1 MKIQH
6 KRSAV
11 AIGGVAKEP
20 TAAQTEQG
28 ELCVNFSTEDPAL
41 FIKDADEN
49 IIRVG
54 GDLSL
59 YQKKE
64 EVAASTVVCRPDE
77 IDGLSPPA
85 VRGEGTL
92 WWNTE
97 DGVLYVWYKDADSEQ
112 WVITVPQTIPEA
124 LTQAEADGRYLR
136 IDAGA
141 GDQTRIAGEATFSE
155 LTTHEGGAYLNGTF
169 TSDIDGI
176 DYLLYAG
183 TDKAANESKLVITAG
198 KQLRYYFTYNDTLG
212 DYLRKFEVKSG
223 TVFDVTKTTSPDAAG
238 SSNGQTFA
246 QQTIL
251 NITGGGINNNNA
263 NQRVGAIKAVIN
275 QKDDFRN
282 TQTNGTQRMYAFVAS
297 TAAGKDQINGA
308 DDEKGF
314 GGGYVFYQGG
324 GGNLIQDVVAF
335 DSNSSGRAGQDFTAF
350 KSIISA
356 EAGRERYGFL
366 ATGDAPN
373 FLAGST
379 YIGGNTTRNT
389 FELWKS
395 TLTEE
400 QLEQLEAGTLVAP
413 ANVSTPGDGIFAR
426 QWWYNQQ
433 SAEDQALID
442 AGELEYPEYL
452 AAATFTDTFALGD
465 NTKINLNSNGLGEFK
480 GGVNVTGSTNIGDP
494 GGSSLPQIC
503 GVNLAGGQKLM
514 LVPKG
519 ANSTDNTVRVNL
531 NPPQAAGDGGGVTIN
546 HDKNTAREDQANV
559 LKIGGNWTGDYS
571 RPGGSQI
578 AYNAYALV
586 QADITGATTSADKPI
601 TGFGVGT
608 STTAGKHWCAFRSTG
623 LVAGETPGALFIGF
637 QSQVQE
643 DAATEAYNFY
653 ATGTAPNFFK
663 GNITCDGLINGA
675 FSLRM
680 DTDDPAAYQTSY
692 STDEDGEQVEEQTYI
707 GTTEDL
713 LSIIKDLRA
722 RVVELESNTLQPLY
736 STLSDLPDASDHHG
750 KTAHVHSEGALYF
763 AHAGNWV
770 KLQNA

>member
-1 MKIQH
+1 MI
-6 KRSAV
+6 
-11 AIGGVAKEP
+11 
-20 TAAQTEQG
+20 
-28 ELCVNFSTEDPAL
+28 
-41 FIKDADEN
+41 
-49 IIRVG
+49 
-54 GDLSL
+54 
-59 YQKKE
+59 
-64 EVAASTVVCRPDE
+64 
-77 IDGLSPPA
+77 
-85 VRGEGTL
+85 
-92 WWNTE
+92 
-97 DGVLYVWYKDADSEQ
+97 
-112 WVITVPQTIPEA
+112 
-124 LTQAEADGRYLR
+124 
-136 IDAGA
+136 
-141 GDQTRIAGEATFSE
+141 
-155 LTTHEGGAYLNGTF
+155 
-169 TSDIDGI
+169 
-176 DYLLYAG
+176 
-183 TDKAANESKLVITAG
+183 
-198 KQLRYYFTYNDTLG
+198 
-212 DYLRKFEVKSG
+212 
-223 TVFDVTKTTSPDAAG
+223 
-238 SSNGQTFA
+238 
-246 QQTIL
+246 
-251 NITGGGINNNNA
+251 
-263 NQRVGAIKAVIN
+263 
-275 QKDDFRN
+275 
-282 TQTNGTQRMYAFVAS
+282 
-297 TAAGKDQINGA
+297 
-308 DDEKGF
+308 
-314 GGGYVFYQGG
+314 
-324 GGNLIQDVVAF
+324 
-335 DSNSSGRAGQDFTAF
+335 
-350 KSIISA
+350 
-356 EAGRERYGFL
+356 
-366 ATGDAPN
+366 
-373 FLAGST
+373 
-379 YIGGNTTRNT
+379 
-389 FELWKS
+389 
-395 TLTEE
+395 
-400 QLEQLEAGTLVAP
+400 
-413 ANVSTPGDGIFAR
+413 
-426 QWWYNQQ
+426 
-433 SAEDQALID
+433 
-442 AGELEYPEYL
+442 AGELEYPEHL
-452 AAATFTDTFALGD
+452 AAATFTDTFVLGD

-546 HDKNTAREDQANV
+546 HNKNTAREDQANV

-653 ATGTAPNFFK
+653 ATGTAPNYFEGYTDLKNGVARLQAISGSQIILGAHIPYGATNATGNNLVAFQFAGQDLKGGQLDTLSAFTANNVGQAAVNYGFYADTNISSSGKTNYNFYAKGSAPNFFK